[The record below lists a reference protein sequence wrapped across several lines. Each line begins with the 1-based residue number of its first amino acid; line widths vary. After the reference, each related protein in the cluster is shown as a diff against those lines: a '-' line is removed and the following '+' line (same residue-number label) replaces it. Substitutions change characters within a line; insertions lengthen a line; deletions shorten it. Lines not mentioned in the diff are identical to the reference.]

1 MRILNSLYP
10 YPVLSSGDEDYQN
23 SSSFDVL
30 YELIPATSFKKAR
43 LIVDFVLVDEGIQ
56 SLVDCGKAG
65 LFLHVESPR
74 AAYRTLYQVDG
85 TRFELEIDPSF
96 MRTLVEVTAFVLA
109 TQTIEGYRNKQVN
122 PDFYGR
128 FYQFPTLESGD
139 PLAVS
144 YTMEVELEEMDDFAK
159 VSSIIKVAQT
169 KDKLMK
175 VDYDQDVIFVY
186 LPENHYKSYVKYP
199 NIFGEIMLTSII
211 QPALIYVLDSVSRN
225 KGEGMQDRKWYQV
238 LDKKIES
245 LNYSMYQ
252 LFTAEVDS
260 VLLAQAILQDPME
273 RMFTELEDLVADE

>member
-128 FYQFPTLESGD
+128 FYQFPILESGD